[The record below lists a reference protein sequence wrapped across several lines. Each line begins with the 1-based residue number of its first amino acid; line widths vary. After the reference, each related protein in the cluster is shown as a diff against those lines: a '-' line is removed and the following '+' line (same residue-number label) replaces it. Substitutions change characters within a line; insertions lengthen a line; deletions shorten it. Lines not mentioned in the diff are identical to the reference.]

1 MALDR
6 KHKVMHR
13 IRLITGNTSSSSSS
27 SSLLLGQVP
36 YLARLA
42 KQQAAAA
49 ACQLLPAYRASM
61 LQSQP
66 L

>member
-6 KHKVMHR
+6 KHKVMHQ
-13 IRLITGNTSSSSSS
+13 LITGNTSSSSS

-42 KQQAAAA
+42 KQQTAAA